1 MLCEDV
7 GMSMLFAVFLVS
19 LQSVTSEGSFWS
31 IIAIAGYTAE
41 RTVAE
46 GGLSFFCGFNSSD
59 ASSTVLHTILGNYVA

>member
-46 GGLSFFCGFNSSD
+46 GGLSFFVDS
-59 ASSTVLHTILGNYVA
+59 ILLMRLQQFYSL